1 MIIKRFRAENFRNIE
16 KCDIEFSPGVN
27 LLYGKNAQGKTNAME
42 GIYLFSRGKSF
53 RGRDD
58 GELVR
63 FGSEGFRIF
72 IEYEGALG
80 KETLEYALFGKERQ
94 RKKNGYK
101 ISRITEMVGS
111 FKAVLFYP
119 DNLNLVKGGPDE
131 RRSFLNIAASACYPA
146 YIRCYSD
153 YKKALENR
161 NCILKMMQKGLYIDR
176 RELDS
181 WSSMLAEYASHIFVF
196 RNDYIK
202 KLEVYAKKVL
212 SDISDGKEEL
222 NLEYES
228 DISIGINERSAVK
241 SEYERILSENLDRE
255 MAAGVTLFGPH
266 REDIEI
272 KINGKSAR
280 SFASQGQQ
288 RSIVLAL
295 KLAEG
300 EVIKEICGE
309 YPVFLFDDV
318 LSELDEKR
326 REYVLSGK
334 GDRQIIITSC
344 DRSECSGFTDNEI
357 DVCGGEY
364 VSSHRQ

>member
-27 LLYGKNAQGKTNAME
+27 LLYGKNAQGKTNAVE

-63 FGSEGFRIF
+63 FGKEGFRIY
-72 IEYEGALG
+72 IEYEDKNGG
-80 KETLEYALFGKERQ
+80 GSLEYALFGKERQ

-101 ISRITEMVGS
+101 ISRITEMLGS

-119 DNLNLVKGGPDE
+119 DNLELVKGGPEE
-131 RRSFLNIAASACYPA
+131 RRGFLNVAASACYPA
-146 YIRCYSD
+146 YIKYYSD

-161 NCILKMMQKGLYIDR
+161 NCILKMMQKGLNIDP
-176 RELDS
+176 RELES
-181 WSSMLAEYASHIFVF
+181 WSESMAEYASHIYCF
-196 RNDYIK
+196 RQDYISR
-202 KLEVYAKKVL
+202 LSVYAGAIMA
-212 SDISDGKEEL
+212 DISEGKEEL
-222 NLEYES
+222 LLAYES
-228 DISIGINERSAVK
+228 SVIPTADRAAVK
-241 SEYERILSENLDRE
+241 ENYRKILSESIDRE
-255 MAAGVTLFGPH
+255 IAAGVTLFGPH
-266 REDIEI
+266 REDIDI

-288 RSIVLAL
+288 RSTVLAL

-300 EVIKEICGE
+300 EVIREICGE

-318 LSELDEKR
+318 LSELDEGR
-326 REYVLSGK
+326 REYVLSGR

-344 DRSECSGFTDNEI
+344 DRSECAGFTDREI